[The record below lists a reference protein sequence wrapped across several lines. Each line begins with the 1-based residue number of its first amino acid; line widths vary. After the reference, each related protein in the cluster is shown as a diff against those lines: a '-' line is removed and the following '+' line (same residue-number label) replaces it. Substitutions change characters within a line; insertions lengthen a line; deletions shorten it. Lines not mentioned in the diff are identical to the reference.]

1 MLRQGNSK
9 IRNICAGFMLNY
21 FMKIDYLFRER
32 KINEADIDE
41 KIQILMNHI
50 SYIIDILYPFA
61 EYYINKY
68 CDIRQFSG
76 FLAKENDK

>member
-1 MLRQGNSK
+1 MLKQGNSK

-41 KIQILMNHI
+41 KIQILINHI
-50 SYIIDILYPFA
+50 SYIP
-61 EYYINKY
+61 
-68 CDIRQFSG
+68 
-76 FLAKENDK
+76 